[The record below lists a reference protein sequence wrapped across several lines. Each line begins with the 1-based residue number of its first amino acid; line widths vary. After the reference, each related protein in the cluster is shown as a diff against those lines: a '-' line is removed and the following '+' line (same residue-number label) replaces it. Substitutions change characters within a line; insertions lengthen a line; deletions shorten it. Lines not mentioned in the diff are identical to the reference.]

1 MYRHSAI
8 LLPLLLVL
16 VGCGDLRVPPP
27 PVPFTDVDSIE
38 ASFDDTELLVGTATS
53 VRLVRALPPGAL
65 AAVHLPDIAGSGR
78 RFERTGLY
86 QILTSPGV
94 RQAFGGSFDFA
105 PLKVNGGTIDSRRL
119 MKALQGEFV
128 VALEDLRFP
137 EDSEVPEVRAVGGL
151 TVRGAEADAE
161 QLVAMLGALAAGQDG
176 IKVEK
181 GTAAGCPFTRL
192 VGKEPFPWIVEAAVY
207 HDALLVGYGRETVTE
222 AIHRLADD
230 ELPSLAEAQAF
241 SQAMSRCASP
251 RDAVRVYVDLA
262 SVMAKYAHYLPRDG
276 KSLLRG
282 FGFNELR
289 SFMMAVALEGEDITV
304 STLLDSPGGKDFL
317 THLLAAHPVDRQF
330 VGRIPA
336 NAGAFSLFALDGRAI
351 LDQLRKALP
360 DEDVRQLE
368 DGLEGIRKDGVDLEH
383 DIFEVFGPRCALVNI
398 PQERAVLEPLDAIWN
413 HLLGT
418 AVVIELQDPSRAVD
432 VLKKL
437 HPSDPTIEKRE
448 FVVEGTRAVT
458 YRLEGGELPRD
469 FAVCYAIS
477 DGYLVVTP
485 SEETLRR
492 MLRTRLPDTA
502 ERYRALIKDVPD
514 PAAVITYEDL
524 NRGSSLSMQ
533 MFLTAL
539 ATGAGGRPP
548 ERPIDFAMPDL
559 GESISY
565 TVADEHGVFSYT
577 RSPTGGFGSV
587 GGVAGLAVISAIAIP
602 NVLQA
607 RMTANENAAISS
619 LHAIHT
625 AQVAFRGQASR
636 DTDRDGDG
644 EFGFLAELLGMPRPG
659 EDRTLNRRR
668 LVAGTWQRHQ
678 GDYVR
683 NGYYFRVY
691 LPAED
696 GSPIGE
702 NAGPVSCRRVD
713 GDLAESIMVV
723 TAWPISH
730 GTTGRRAFVLTA
742 SGRIWECEDGE
753 YGGRT
758 APPPDIRNSQEGNL
772 ASRPMS
778 RAAMSRDGFS
788 WVPAR

>member
-1 MYRHSAI
+1 MYRHCAI

-16 VGCGDLRVPPP
+16 IGCGDLRVSPP
-27 PVPFTDVDSIE
+27 PVPLSGVESTQ
-38 ASFDDTELLVGTATS
+38 ASFDDTELIVGTNAS
-53 VRLVRALPPGAL
+53 VRLVRALPPSAL
-65 AAVHLPDIAGSGR
+65 VAVHLPDIAGSGR

-86 QILTSPGV
+86 RILTSPGV
-94 RQAFGGSFDFA
+94 KQAFGGAFDFK
-105 PLKVNGGTIDSRRL
+105 PLQVTGTSIDTRRL
-119 MKALQGEFV
+119 MQALQGELV
-128 VALEDLRFP
+128 LALEDVRFP
-137 EDSEVPEVRAVGGL
+137 EDSDMPEIRAVGGM

-207 HDALLVGYGRETVTE
+207 SDALLVGYGRETVTE

-230 ELPSLAEAQAF
+230 DLPSLAEGQAF
-241 SQAMSRCASP
+241 SQAMGRCASP
-251 RDAVRVYVDLA
+251 RDAVRLYVDLA
-262 SVMAKYAHYLPRDG
+262 SVMAKYAHYLPRQARA
-276 KSLLRG
+276 LVHG
-282 FGFNELR
+282 FGFNDLR
-289 SFMMAVALEGEDITV
+289 SFMATIALEGEDITV
-304 STLLDSPGGKDFL
+304 STLLDSPGGNDFL
-317 THLLAAHPVDRQF
+317 TRLLAAHPVDRQF

-336 NAGAFSLFALDGRAI
+336 NASAFSLFALDGRAI

-360 DEDVRQLE
+360 DEGVRELE
-368 DGLEGIRKDGVDLEH
+368 DGLVEIRKGGVDLER

-418 AVVIELQDPSRAVD
+418 AVVIELQDPARAEE
-432 VLKKL
+432 VLAKL
-437 HPSDPTIEKRE
+437 HPSDPTIERRE
-448 FVVEGTRAVT
+448 FVTEGTRAVT
-458 YRLEGGELPRD
+458 YRIEGDQLPRD
-469 FAVCYAIS
+469 FAVSYAIS
-477 DGYLVVTP
+477 DGYLVLTP
-485 SEETLRR
+485 SEDTLRR

-502 ERYRALIKDVPD
+502 ERYRELIKDVPD

-524 NRGSSLSMQ
+524 DGGSSLSMQ

-539 ATGAGGRPP
+539 AAGAGGHAP
-548 ERPIDFAMPDL
+548 ERPLNFSLPYL
-559 GESISY
+559 GHSISY
-565 TVADEHGVFSYT
+565 TVADDKGVFSYT

-602 NVLQA
+602 NLLQA
-607 RMTANENAAISS
+607 RMNANEDAAISS

-636 DTDRDGDG
+636 DTDRDGAG
-644 EFGFLAELLGMPRPG
+644 EFGFLSELLGKPRAG
-659 EDRTLNRRR
+659 EKRARNRRC
-668 LVAGTWQRHQ
+668 LVTGTWQTHQ

-702 NAGPVSCRRVD
+702 NAGPVRARSVD

-723 TAWPISH
+723 VAWPISR
-730 GTTGRRAFVLTA
+730 GTTGRRAFLLTA
-742 SGRIWECEDGE
+742 SGRVWECVDAE
-753 YGGRT
+753 YGGRK

-772 ASRPMS
+772 ASRPLG
-778 RAAMSRDGFS
+778 RAAVTRDGGH
-788 WVPAR
+788 WTPAR